1 MADLLVAGAKC
12 RRDVGRCRT
21 VASLPLLPRPL
32 ALLPAPRPTQLR
44 TPLWI
49 FLPALPLLPSW
60 PLTLHPQASSPGGGE
75 HVRVTH
81 PVLWFM
87 GLGGGAISQLPTKP
101 PPTQRR
107 GCRARVSLCPGP
119 WWASTLCFLSPKQ
132 NHRFQRPQLLWPGR
146 PLPLDVWTRT
156 GNKRRVAALLPAAP
170 PSRLHQE
177 WKSQP
182 LLPGREPQACT
193 AWPSRGSCGAHSRL
207 TSPSGLQL

>member
-1 MADLLVAGAKC
+1 MIHTRCEPWHSWGPGPWEGGAAGLADLLVAGAKC

-75 HVRVTH
+75 HVRITH

-87 GLGGGAISQLPTKP
+87 GLGGGNFPIAYKAPTHTEERLQGPCEPVPRSLVGQHAVLP
-101 PPTQRR
+101 
-107 GCRARVSLCPGP
+107 
-119 WWASTLCFLSPKQ
+119 
-132 NHRFQRPQLLWPGR
+132 
-146 PLPLDVWTRT
+146 
-156 GNKRRVAALLPAAP
+156 
-170 PSRLHQE
+170 
-177 WKSQP
+177 
-182 LLPGREPQACT
+182 EPQAEPQIPT
-193 AWPSRGSCGAHSRL
+193 AAAAVAWTAPSPRRL
-207 TSPSGLQL
+207 DEDWK